1 MAKIMMLLPKAHMI
15 DYAETV
21 IQENNFEI
29 KKVKQI
35 ETANAVEE
43 ARECINEGANIIIA
57 RGVQARLIKQY
68 TSVSVAEITITAQ
81 EIGLLMLECKKIV
94 DKERPQIAIISI
106 SNMIDDV
113 SYFDQLF
120 DVNLKTYLT
129 DNIEAFDQAVENAV
143 NDGADIILGGE
154 NVIKIVENYNIP
166 ALFLRST
173 EDSLLEAIK
182 LAKKMAYAIDR
193 EKSNTAQI
201 ETMLDT
207 SFSGIIK
214 IDFNHK
220 IMIVNHIIE
229 EILNKPASEI
239 IGEQLEDIISNIDYS
254 SIESLLNGDI
264 DNYSTT
270 VNIMG
275 NPLFFMIAPIQ
286 YDKEIK
292 GAILT
297 CSRIRSRI
305 KNEHDNNQDMYL
317 QGNIAKYNFSSLKT
331 KAPQMKECIELG
343 KKYAISNSPVL
354 IYGEDGTEKEILAE
368 CIHNNSERKSLPFY
382 SISCSSINDIDQY
395 EYLFGKYDTS
405 EDEASPS
412 GVFHRSSLGTVYIN
426 DIENLKAPSQ
436 YELYK
441 IISSEGFQLDDNI
454 EAKKK
459 DIRIIVGNNS
469 DLTSLVKNGLFRK
482 DLYYSL
488 NALTLRIPPLKDR
501 REDIE
506 DLVRGYLKQF
516 TKEYTTYLTITDD
529 AIKELEDYQWD
540 GNLIQLKNFCERL
553 FLTTHK
559 KNIDQGMVIS
569 LLDKLYPDI
578 KKIDGKERVVIYKDP
593 EAKEIVESLKKHN
606 GSRKDVAEELG
617 ISTTTLWRR
626 MNKYGISNDYNY

>member
-29 KKVKQI
+29 KKIKQI

-94 DKERPQIAIISI
+94 DKESPQIAIISI

>member
-15 DYAETV
+15 DYAEKV

-35 ETANAVEE
+35 ETANTVEE

-270 VNIMG
+270 VNIRG

-382 SISCSSINDIDQY
+382 SISCSSSNDIDQY

-405 EDEASPS
+405 DDEASPS

-488 NALTLRIPPLKDR
+488 NALTLRIPPLKER

-540 GNLIQLKNFCERL
+540 GNLIQLKSFCERL